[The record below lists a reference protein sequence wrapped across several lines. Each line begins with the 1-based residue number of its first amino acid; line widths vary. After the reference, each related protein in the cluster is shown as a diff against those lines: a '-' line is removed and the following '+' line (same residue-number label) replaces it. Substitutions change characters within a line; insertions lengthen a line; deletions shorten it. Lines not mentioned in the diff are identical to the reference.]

1 LAQDKVGAIEAMG
14 QHCQD
19 CATEIAP
26 GGFDVLFANSCMFF
40 RVTAI

>member
-1 LAQDKVGAIEAMG
+1 VGAIEAMG